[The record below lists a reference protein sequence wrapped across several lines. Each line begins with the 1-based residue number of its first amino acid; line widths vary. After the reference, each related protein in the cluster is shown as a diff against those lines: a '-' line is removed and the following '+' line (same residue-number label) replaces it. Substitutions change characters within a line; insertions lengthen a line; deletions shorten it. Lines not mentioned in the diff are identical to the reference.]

1 MSRYF
6 IDAAH
11 IVDSHIEITGEDG
24 TYTWSRYEPGDSLFF
39 VTGQG

>member
-11 IVDSHIEITGEDG
+11 IVDSHIEITGEMQDIYSG
-24 TYTWSRYEPGDSLFF
+24 FKI
-39 VTGQG
+39 